1 LSEVVRVDLFVFADN
16 ATGCRVWSRDQ
27 ADRRDEQDWPR
38 LLSGVIPTLPDS
50 AVDGYLADTK
60 GEETGQVFIM
70 IAAATLIDGVAG
82 VTSWSGEI
90 ECYRVALY
98 NCFAAGLAHR
108 VAVGGGFYLQVR

>member
-1 LSEVVRVDLFVFADN
+1 LVGIVGLFVLADN
-16 ATGCRVWSRDQ
+16 TTGCRVWSRDQ
-27 ADRRDEQDWPR
+27 ADRRGEQDWPR

-60 GEETGQVFIM
+60 GEESGQVFIM

-90 ECYRVALY
+90 ECYWVALCD
-98 NCFAAGLAHR
+98 CFTAGLANC
-108 VAVGGGFYLQVR
+108 VALSG